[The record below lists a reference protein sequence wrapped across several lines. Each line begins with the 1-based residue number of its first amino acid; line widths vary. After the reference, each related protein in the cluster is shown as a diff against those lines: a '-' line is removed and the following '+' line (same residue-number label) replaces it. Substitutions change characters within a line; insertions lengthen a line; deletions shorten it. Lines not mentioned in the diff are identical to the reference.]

1 MRRMLPNAASLSEFG
16 GLTGDCGPDATLMLL
31 HCVNPARFPLTFA
44 ELAAINAD
52 EAARHL
58 EAANGA
64 QNIPSM
70 DAYLTAIGVQHRTVG
85 YAQFSFPQFHADLQ
99 AEAGVHG
106 VLWETSTAGAGLP
119 EDERGVQYHF
129 AGIVGIDDTA
139 AMPDGHTGGYYRVDG
154 DSNTDNASGLPTAP
168 IPTSWQEIQASGP
181 IAYIIIQAVPAAPT
195 PSAGHIPAGWH
206 DDGVTLTAPNGQAVV
221 LGFRD
226 HILSDPTW
234 PAGDVPLEAERH
246 LSAVSWANRLLGGG
260 QRQVFA
266 WTILVYVGPSSG
278 VQRIAPGAELLA
290 LETIEVATVQADQ
303 AAKAKAALADA
314 FVASYAKA
322 G

>member
-31 HCVNPARFPLTFA
+31 HCVNPSRFPLTFA

-64 QNIPSM
+64 QNIPDM
-70 DAYLTAIGVQHRTVG
+70 DAYLTALGVAHTTVG
-85 YAQFSFPQFHADLQ
+85 YSQFNLSQLHADLHT
-99 AEAGVHG
+99 EAGVHG

-181 IAYIIIQAVPAAPT
+181 IAYIIIQGIPPT
-195 PSAGHIPAGWH
+195 PPAGHIPAGWH
-206 DDGVTLTAPNGQAVV
+206 DDGVTLTAPNGQPVV

-266 WTILVYVGPSSG
+266 SLALIYVSASAG
-278 VQRIAPGAELLA
+278 VQRLDLGAELLA
-290 LETIEVATVQADQ
+290 LEALEVAAVTADQ
-303 AAKAKAALADA
+303 AARTKAALADA
-314 FVASYAKA
+314 FVATYAKA